1 MLYDQSL
8 LLLLQS
14 IAIVFVFVFFNVC
27 FYLSILNLYFMMSWY
42 DALVG
47 REGGMGWVGGRE
59 GGMEGVGGRKGG
71 RDGSGGVGG
80 VLKDW
85 VCCTV
90 SMFLFPCLKIYK

>member
-14 IAIVFVFVFFNVC
+14 IAIVFVFVFLNVC

-59 GGMEGVGGRKGG
+59 GWKGWVGGREGG
-71 RDGSGGVGG
+71 TEAVGWAG
-80 VLKDW
+80 
-85 VCCTV
+85 
-90 SMFLFPCLKIYK
+90 F